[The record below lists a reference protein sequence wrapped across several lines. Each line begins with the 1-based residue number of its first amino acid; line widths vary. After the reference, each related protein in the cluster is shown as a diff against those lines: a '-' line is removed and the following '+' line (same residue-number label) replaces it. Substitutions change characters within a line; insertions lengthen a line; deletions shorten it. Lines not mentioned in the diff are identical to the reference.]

1 MLASWMYVSRATFP
15 ASDANAVIEPIAR
28 VSMRRNADLEVTGAL
43 IFAVQHFAQYIEGPP
58 AAVDFLRT
66 AIERDDRH
74 RSLHTVLD
82 DRPECRRFGGWRIA
96 YRGLAT
102 YVEKTI
108 VSVQGQPTAETGD
121 AAARLLRLFREFSLP
136 DAR

>member
-1 MLASWMYVSRATFP
+1 
-15 ASDANAVIEPIAR
+15 
-28 VSMRRNADLEVTGAL
+28 MRRNADLEVTGAL

-58 AAVDFLRT
+58 AALHLLRMT
-66 AIERDDRH
+66 IERDGRH

-82 DRPECRRFGGWRIA
+82 DRPECRRFAGWRVA

-102 YVEKTI
+102 YVEKAI
-108 VSVQGQPTAETGD
+108 VSVQDPGMERTED
-121 AAARLLRLFREFSLP
+121 AAAQLLRVFREFSLP

>member
-15 ASDANAVIEPIAR
+15 VSDANAFIEPIAT

-58 AAVDFLRT
+58 AAVHLLRMT
-66 AIERDDRH
+66 IERDGRH
-74 RSLHTVLD
+74 RSLHTILD
-82 DRPECRRFGGWRIA
+82 DRLECRRFAGWRVA

-108 VSVQGQPTAETGD
+108 VSVQGPAMDGTGD
-121 AAARLLRLFREFSLP
+121 AAARLLRVFREFSLP

>member
-15 ASDANAVIEPIAR
+15 TSDANAVIEPIATL
-28 VSMRRNADLEVTGAL
+28 SLRRNAELEVTGAL

-58 AAVDFLRT
+58 AAVESLRT
-66 AIERDDRH
+66 AIERDSRH

-108 VSVQGQPTAETGD
+108 VSVEGPATGAAGGD
-121 AAARLLRLFREFSLP
+121 AARLLRLFREFSLP
-136 DAR
+136 HPR